1 LEESTTQRRAGF
13 YLMRKRQKGDIGTS
27 PGKQGKAVDF
37 FVWRTL
43 SIHTYAFFA
52 ALRNGFNTLEEDLS
66 FLTAF
71 TATMYFLSQVWAESS
86 SKNSCFLNHQDE
98 IFCGSMYR
106 VLDDL
111 KRTIFQ
117 FCV

>member
-1 LEESTTQRRAGF
+1 MCKRRE
-13 YLMRKRQKGDIGTS
+13 GDIGTS

-52 ALRNGFNTLEEDLS
+52 ALRNGFNTLEEDLLS

-71 TATMYFLSQVWAESS
+71 TATMYFFIAGVGRIIIKKFMLSKPS
-86 SKNSCFLNHQDE
+86 
-98 IFCGSMYR
+98 G
-106 VLDDL
+106 
-111 KRTIFQ
+111 
-117 FCV
+117 